1 MSKVIDDYG
10 VKEQVSDEEWS
21 IRVNLAACY
30 RLIALFGWD
39 DLIFPH
45 ISARVPGPDEHFL
58 IRSFALSIFALES
71 SEHAICVAATVTSLI
86 LPPLFKYKVV
96 VE

>member
-39 DLIFPH
+39 DLIFTHFAIFTVRPDVKVF
-45 ISARVPGPDEHFL
+45 ITSGKVTNSA
-58 IRSFALSIFALES
+58 
-71 SEHAICVAATVTSLI
+71 
-86 LPPLFKYKVV
+86 
-96 VE
+96 